1 LQYQNKRGSNYGL
14 GKFKT
19 TQPVIFNN
27 FKQNNIMENVSLI
40 FQVVVAISVYY
51 IWIFRFHNVI
61 AEFKQF
67 GYSDLFRNFVGAA
80 KMSIS
85 SLLIM
90 GLCFNEITLPAAL
103 GMAFFML
110 SAQLKHLQFKNP
122 FKQRLPSL
130 IFLLMSLFIAAF
142 SYGLL

>member
-1 LQYQNKRGSNYGL
+1 
-14 GKFKT
+14 
-19 TQPVIFNN
+19 
-27 FKQNNIMENVSLI
+27 MENISLL
-40 FQVVVAISVYY
+40 FQVVVAFSVYY
-51 IWIFRFHNVI
+51 VWIFRFHNVI

-67 GYSDLFRNFVGAA
+67 GYSDVFRNFVGAA

-85 SLLIM
+85 ALLIL
-90 GLCFNEITLPAAL
+90 GLCYNEITLYAAL

-110 SAQLKHLQFKNP
+110 SAQLTHLRVKNP

-142 SYGLL
+142 NYGLL

>member
-1 LQYQNKRGSNYGL
+1 MFVNIRLSA
-14 GKFKT
+14 
-19 TQPVIFNN
+19 IFCN
-27 FKQNNIMENVSLI
+27 FKQNITMENISLL
-40 FQVVVAISVYY
+40 FQLVVAFSVYY
-51 IWIFRFHNVI
+51 VWIFRFHNVI

-67 GYSDLFRNFVGAA
+67 GYSDVFRNFVGAA

-85 SLLIM
+85 ALLIL
-90 GLCFNEITLPAAL
+90 GLCYNEITLYAAL

-110 SAQLKHLQFKNP
+110 SAQLTHLRVKNP

-142 SYGLL
+142 NYGLL